1 MVDLMQVP
9 PTRSL
14 QQRRE
19 ALERANEIRTRRAA
33 LKKQLKTR
41 QTTLVDVLVVPPAWL
56 LSMKIGDLLLAVPKV
71 GVVKRNKILRDIGI
85 APSKTVG
92 GMSNRQRAEL
102 LARLRR

>member
-1 MVDLMQVP
+1 MVDLMQAP

-14 QQRRE
+14 EQRKK
-19 ALERANEIRTRRAA
+19 ALGKANEVRTKRAA

-41 QTTLVDVLVVPPAWL
+41 QTTLVDVLVAPPEWL
-56 LSMKIGDLLLAVPKV
+56 ATMKIVDLLLAVPKI
-71 GVVKRNKILRDIGI
+71 GRTKANKALAQLRIS
-85 APSKTVG
+85 PSKTVG